1 VDYFILKIIKK
12 MNELKKYLSIN
23 SLFSLASGA
32 IMLAFSNTLN
42 AFFNI
47 ENTFVFPVLGLN
59 LLTFSAIVW
68 YVSRKQLHNKLLVNI
83 ISGLDALWV
92 VGSLA
97 IIAFGLFGLSQNG
110 TILIGLV
117 AAWIG
122 FLGYKQF
129 QNNQ

>member
-1 VDYFILKIIKK
+1 
-12 MNELKKYLSIN
+12 MNELKKYLGIN
-23 SLFSLASGA
+23 SLFSLLSGTA
-32 IMLAFSNTLN
+32 MLIFSKGLN

-47 ENTFVFPVLGLN
+47 ENAYVFPVLGLN

-68 YVSRKQLHNKLLVNI
+68 YVSRKQLSNKLLVNI
-83 ISGLDALWV
+83 ISGLDGLWV

-97 IIAFGLFGLSQNG
+97 IIAFGLFDLSQNG
-110 TILIGLV
+110 NILIGMV

-129 QNNQ
+129 QNNQNNL